1 MKTMFKNGLI
11 VNGKNEPAFIG
22 NVIIE
27 DEKIIKITKDP
38 VNDFQG
44 TIIDCTNQV
53 IAPGFIDAHS
63 HNDWSVFK
71 DDRVDFAIPLV
82 GQGITTVVTGNCG
95 FSATGYDPKGKYV
108 DTIGSDSF
116 ALDSKHAIPDFKKWR
131 SSYSFKCCHLYWTW

>member
-44 TIIDCTNQV
+44 TMT
-53 IAPGFIDAHS
+53 
-63 HNDWSVFK
+63 
-71 DDRVDFAIPLV
+71 
-82 GQGITTVVTGNCG
+82 
-95 FSATGYDPKGKYV
+95 
-108 DTIGSDSF
+108 
-116 ALDSKHAIPDFKKWR
+116 
-131 SSYSFKCCHLYWTW
+131 